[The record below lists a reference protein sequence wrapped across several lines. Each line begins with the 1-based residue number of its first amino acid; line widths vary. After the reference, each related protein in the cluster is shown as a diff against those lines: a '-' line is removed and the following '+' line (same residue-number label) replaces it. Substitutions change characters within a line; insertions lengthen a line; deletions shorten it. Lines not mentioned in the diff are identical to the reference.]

1 MSDLVERLRE
11 VAERADANYPAI
23 MEQAAAEI
31 ERLRAENTSLASW
44 QCEFTDGKTGLVYG
58 EGGSTYCA
66 MAKEVERLRA
76 ALDEQV
82 QWVKDLADSLMEAE
96 GKIGVKNAR
105 IEQLEAEAKRRTLD
119 YLGQVGQ
126 LSDELE
132 RLRAALRGAEAW
144 LQNWAVHAGR
154 CEGGNGCTCGL
165 TAIRFDTR
173 AALGEERT

>member
-105 IEQLEAEAKRRTLD
+105 IEQLEAALREIAD
-119 YLGQVGQ
+119 YGKHGWAIGLTDVA
-126 LSDELE
+126 
-132 RLRAALRGAEAW
+132 RAAL
-144 LQNWAVHAGR
+144 
-154 CEGGNGCTCGL
+154 
-165 TAIRFDTR
+165 
-173 AALGEERT
+173 EERT